1 MNDIEYFEDVQIEN
15 NVPKENTSVL
25 MKILIGILGALA
37 LYILVMIIIGLVNKK
52 PSYKMESNY

>member
-15 NVPKENTSVL
+15 NVPRENTSVL

>member
-1 MNDIEYFEDVQIEN
+1 MNDIEYFEDVQIDN

>member
-15 NVPKENTSVL
+15 NVPREKTSVL

-52 PSYKMESNY
+52 PT

>member
-15 NVPKENTSVL
+15 NVPRENTSVL
-25 MKILIGILGALA
+25 MKILIGILGALT

>member
-1 MNDIEYFEDVQIEN
+1 MNDIEYFEDVQVEN

>member
-15 NVPKENTSVL
+15 NVPREKTSVL
-25 MKILIGILGALA
+25 MKILIGILGALT

>member
-15 NVPKENTSVL
+15 NVPREKTSVL